1 MKNLAQATNSAAR
14 QQFAVNPFAKALAE
28 TEGGLFDSVPNQ
40 TALNP
45 FSEAL
50 AKTGSSFSDAV
61 SNSGNQPD
69 LLEQQKKDL
78 IANQQKEMLRKKLH
92 DQVNPVD
99 TTEVFIQEE
108 LKTKKALERIRQ
120 ELVLLVEDIK
130 QFRKEL
136 AIATQQRVVSP
147 GVQGSYHYNFFNQLR
162 DFIVTIRQQVKSA
175 RTWLHT
181 TNGKRQKTNM
191 MRGYHGTKN
200 AHDQMHHEQK
210 MAFAGG

>member
-1 MKNLAQATNSAAR
+1 MKNLAQAANSAAR
-14 QQFAVNPFAKALAE
+14 QQFTVNPFAKALAE
-28 TEGGLFDSVPNQ
+28 TEGSLFDTVPNQ

-61 SNSGNQPD
+61 ASSDNQPD

-78 IANQQKEMLRKKLH
+78 IADQQKELLRKKLH
-92 DQVNPVD
+92 DQVNPVE

-108 LKTKKALERIRQ
+108 LKTKKALEKIRQ
-120 ELVLLVEDIK
+120 ELVMLVEDIK

-147 GVQGSYHYNFFNQLR
+147 GIQGSYHYNFFNQLR

-181 TNGKRQKTNM
+181 ANGKRQKTNM
-191 MRGYHGTKN
+191 MRGYQGTKN
-200 AHDQMHHEQK
+200 AHDRMHHEQK